1 MKKMLICDD
10 DTMTTRVLEFQFK
23 RDGFEVLKANS
34 GREARKILDE
44 NYDIDVLITDIYM
57 PSMNGLE
64 LITYVRQT
72 LQRNFPIVVVSQ
84 VNLEDNIVEALDL
97 EADDYMTKPFNLEHL
112 SQKVNQLLKR

>member
-1 MKKMLICDD
+1 MKMLICDD

-23 RDGFEVLKANS
+23 RDGFEVLKSNS

-44 NYDIDVLITDIYM
+44 NDDIDVMITDIYM

-84 VNLEDNIVEALDL
+84 VSLEDNIVEALDL
-97 EADDYMTKPFNLEHL
+97 EADDYMTKPCNLEHL
-112 SQKVNQLLKR
+112 SLKVNKLLKR